1 MHMTQE
7 STEQRTQSRSRLP
20 LGLALAAG
28 LVGVVAIAAGV
39 AAGGPSGTA
48 SGAANAVPLIAAAS
62 PTPSAD
68 ADGRRGPGGGP
79 GMDGMRGMHGMRGAV
94 TVAAIDGTRLS
105 LRTDDGWTRT
115 IDASGATI
123 SKEGATAS
131 LADIKV
137 GDEVVFAQQRNADG
151 TYTITNVTIVQPHVG
166 GAVTATSASS
176 ITLKDRDGATV
187 TVQVT
192 SATTYEVAG
201 KSNATLADVTVGAM
215 VMASG
220 TKNADGS
227 LTATTVRA
235 FTPGQGGPGMDGRG
249 GGRHGGPWDGQG
261 GPQDQQT
268 QPNASAAPGA

>member
-1 MHMTQE
+1 MTQQ
-7 STEQRTQSRSRLP
+7 STEQQTRSRSRLP

-68 ADGRRGPGGGP
+68 ADGQRGPGGGP
-79 GMDGMRGMHGMRGAV
+79 GMDGMHGMHGMRGAV
-94 TVAAIDGTRLS
+94 TVTAIDGTRLS

-115 IDASGATI
+115 IDTAGATI
-123 SKEGATAS
+123 SKDGATAS

-137 GDEVVFAQQRNADG
+137 GDEVAFAQQRNADG
-151 TYTITNVTIVQPHVG
+151 SYTITSVTIVLPHVG
-166 GAVTATSASS
+166 GTVTATSASS
-176 ITLKDRDGATV
+176 ITLKDRDGAAV

-201 KSNATLADVTVGAM
+201 KSNATLADVTVGSM
-215 VMASG
+215 VMANG

-235 FTPGQGGPGMDGRG
+235 FTPGQGDPGMDGRG
-249 GGRHGGPWDGQG
+249 GGRHGGPRDGQG
-261 GPQDQQT
+261 GPWDQQT